1 MINQT
6 SIKITE
12 SSENARFASE
22 IRGRL
27 AEDKVVIAV
36 EGDDDVRIDRKLF
49 KKNVAIVPTNG
60 KIGIEQLNEDL
71 FDSYPRN
78 FIAIKDADFDHL
90 NGNKPSH
97 NQVFLTDKHD
107 MEMTMIDSEIVE
119 SIIAEYLGKADN
131 FEEIC
136 SGQELIDTLSGNL
149 CDYSYIKWFNDV
161 EDCKINFE
169 SVKMSVL
176 RFHAESVSVSSALA
190 KLYEN
195 EANDREEVKKVSE
208 GDVTDFK
215 KNHPCEDLGLLICG
229 HDFTLTM
236 LEWLRSNGMKN
247 NITRSGLES
256 DIRLLYN
263 SAKFKKSTLFK
274 LINAWE
280 LEHDRSIVA

>member
-90 NGNKPSH
+90 NGNKP
-97 NQVFLTDKHD
+97 
-107 MEMTMIDSEIVE
+107 
-119 SIIAEYLGKADN
+119 
-131 FEEIC
+131 
-136 SGQELIDTLSGNL
+136 
-149 CDYSYIKWFNDV
+149 
-161 EDCKINFE
+161 
-169 SVKMSVL
+169 
-176 RFHAESVSVSSALA
+176 
-190 KLYEN
+190 
-195 EANDREEVKKVSE
+195 
-208 GDVTDFK
+208 
-215 KNHPCEDLGLLICG
+215 
-229 HDFTLTM
+229 
-236 LEWLRSNGMKN
+236 
-247 NITRSGLES
+247 
-256 DIRLLYN
+256 
-263 SAKFKKSTLFK
+263 
-274 LINAWE
+274 
-280 LEHDRSIVA
+280 